1 MKEDPSGHV
10 KTPRCWLR
18 DGGGPSMS
26 AWSHTTASG
35 LALPPFTPSALIE
48 TYSYRNEHSAPPSSL
63 TFPLTPSLINMML
76 IQVSGKTPS
85 RSQRQVQHRFKQL
98 AVWEIGVLA
107 TQFGSKW
114 HAVLLWNVTVIFN
127 LQWLQRKNVFNMC
140 HLLELPKPSR

>member
-10 KTPRCWLR
+10 KTPRCWFR
-18 DGGGPSMS
+18 DGGRPSVS

-35 LALPPFTPSALIE
+35 FALPPFTPSALIE
-48 TYSYRNEHSAPPSSL
+48 TDSYRNEHSAPPSSL
-63 TFPLTPSLINMML
+63 TPPLTQSLINMM

-107 TQFGSKW
+107 TQFGLKW
-114 HAVLLWNVTVIFN
+114 DAVLLWNLTAIFN
-127 LQWLQRKNVFNMC
+127 LQWLQRYYLFNMC